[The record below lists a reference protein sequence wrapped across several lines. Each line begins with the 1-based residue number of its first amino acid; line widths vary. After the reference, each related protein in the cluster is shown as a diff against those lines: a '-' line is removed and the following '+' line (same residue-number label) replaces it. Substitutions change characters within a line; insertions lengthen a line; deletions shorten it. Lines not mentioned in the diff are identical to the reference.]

1 MALFA
6 DEILQDALSEITLRD
21 PTFLE
26 RQSVGFPPIPALV
39 ERYRATPLFAAW
51 DDAAIEQ
58 RLTAGLAAV
67 FESGVRSAEEAG
79 PQGRLAAVIGDS
91 IMDGLAAE
99 VGAVALQAPP
109 RRAEPLAKI
118 LQEEYSAKTTPDG
131 VNYLV
136 REKGERWLLVVN
148 AIGIP
153 LYVWSRLLGD
163 SQHDYRILVVESETA
178 DLIAGGMRSDADLA
192 SDVGRIV
199 AALDAERIEAID
211 VVGWCSG
218 GRVAV
223 QLAADQPER
232 VLSLALISTSLRGV
246 PGSDAK
252 ATQFEEDI
260 GGIFDS
266 VNRAPETGDFLSE
279 LLVNS
284 SKLAQ
289 PPTDDAMLF
298 RLPAREHASALTAP
312 LSTGNYLRNYC
323 RRMVQDKAHPTG
335 EALSRIRAP
344 ILAIAGSHDHIIS
357 NDHTWATLKAHAK
370 AVQGAAVNGAG
381 HYAHDLQYPYF
392 RLMLDAFTRGRPFA
406 AARVETL

>member
-1 MALFA
+1 
-6 DEILQDALSEITLRD
+6 
-21 PTFLE
+21 
-26 RQSVGFPPIPALV
+26 
-39 ERYRATPLFAAW
+39 
-51 DDAAIEQ
+51 
-58 RLTAGLAAV
+58 
-67 FESGVRSAEEAG
+67 
-79 PQGRLAAVIGDS
+79 
-91 IMDGLAAE
+91 
-99 VGAVALQAPP
+99 
-109 RRAEPLAKI
+109 
-118 LQEEYSAKTTPDG
+118 
-131 VNYLV
+131 
-136 REKGERWLLVVN
+136 
-148 AIGIP
+148 
-153 LYVWSRLLGD
+153 
-163 SQHDYRILVVESETA
+163 
-178 DLIAGGMRSDADLA
+178 
-192 SDVGRIV
+192 
-199 AALDAERIEAID
+199 
-211 VVGWCSG
+211 
-218 GRVAV
+218 
-223 QLAADQPER
+223 
-232 VLSLALISTSLRGV
+232 V

-344 ILAIAGSHDHIIS
+344 IL
-357 NDHTWATLKAHAK
+357 KAHAK